1 MQDTKERYF
10 LKVRKDFGIEIEKQ
24 FGFEEES
31 VSHADVQCKEA
42 LVNEK

>member
-24 FGFEEES
+24 FGFEEEKVS
-31 VSHADVQCKEA
+31 VMQTSSAK
-42 LVNEK
+42 KP